1 MSPFRWELSAIW
13 VHSTNISW
21 APIHC
26 AKHYMECVWQI
37 YEKLELARLSEFRTK
52 REKGLEKNWNL
63 LLGNLGELN
72 LAWVAT
78 TSKKD
83 SLVSFRSHQLN
94 QAINPMPSGRRGI
107 CGIIWSGSKSLSWSQ
122 AAWVYITDL
131 SPHST
136 LAGFLNPSIS
146 QFPTCTVAHGI
157 VARK

>member
-1 MSPFRWELSAIW
+1 MQWMVLMLMSPFRWELSAFW

-26 AKHYMECVWQI
+26 AKHYIECVC
-37 YEKLELARLSEFRTK
+37 EKLQLVRLSEFRMK
-52 REKGLEKNWNL
+52 REKVKETKGLEKNWNL

-94 QAINPMPSGRRGI
+94 QAINPMPSERRGI
-107 CGIIWSGSKSLSWSQ
+107 CGIIWSGSKSLSWSY

-131 SPHST
+131 SP
-136 LAGFLNPSIS
+136 PSFNIGWV
-146 QFPTCTVAHGI
+146 P
-157 VARK
+157 